1 MAQPRATVQQMDNS
15 SFSQLL
21 NSRLLAAT
29 GNTATLT
36 PLPSSGFPGMTS
48 LYGKLRTQAV
58 NPAAVA
64 STMCGDAQADA
75 APSACLSAGS
85 SSGTAHYGM
94 KFAASAISSDAASSI
109 LQPHGVFGS
118 APLQYSLF
126 SANSATSSTTTSSM
140 RSHSTTSSV
149 GAAPHISTTFQAPL
163 PSGTTP
169 EAPVATPSDFKAL
182 GTFGLASNLDAAA
195 SASGR
200 LPDSANATQ
209 DQQALI
215 SLLQTAVGP
224 APSTAQASTA
234 ATQALLSASNP
245 SSSTLDSN
253 LLEQLQQ
260 LYVNESTAASRSYD
274 DSSAGSQGFNGMMQQ
289 QLLMKQLQDL
299 QAAQCRQASTA
310 SAGSST
316 GIANAAAGSAAPLP
330 LLSDLYGGCAAAAP
344 DPAYGLNSNHAAVL
358 QQFPGLPPLTPA
370 SMVPNTLTPQQA
382 EDTNWALAQLLA
394 QLGPDAG
401 MASTN
406 STSLA
411 AFSGQLPGPAGLT
424 MPTGAAATAG
434 PSSAVVAA
442 LEGLKH
448 RLLTG
453 SAGMMPAG
461 AAPGAG
467 SSGIMSNLAGLAAA
481 ATAAV
486 GGWAGLLPAGKH
498 RLQVGPGS
506 NPMYKVGR
514 CTVCMLSGCHAGR
527 TSFLLHILS
536 RTCICG
542 VLGCFMQW
550 NCNMSNTLA
559 PALRVAQADV
569 LCCTQIDSCHQCC
582 MQICSR

>member
-36 PLPSSGFPGMTS
+36 PFPSSGFPGMTS

-64 STMCGDAQADA
+64 STVRGDAQADA

-85 SSGTAHYGM
+85 SSGTAPYGM
-94 KFAASAISSDAASSI
+94 RFAASAISSDAASSI
-109 LQPHGVFGS
+109 RQPHGVFGS

-149 GAAPHISTTFQAPL
+149 GGAPHISTTFQAPL
-163 PSGTTP
+163 PPGTTP
-169 EAPVATPSDFKAL
+169 EAPTVAPSDFNAL

-195 SASGR
+195 SASAR
-200 LPDSANATQ
+200 LPDSTNATQ
-209 DQQALI
+209 DQQGLI
-215 SLLQTAVGP
+215 SLLQTAVSP

-234 ATQALLSASNP
+234 ATQGLLSASNP

-274 DSSAGSQGFNGMMQQ
+274 DSSAGSQGLNGLMQQ
-289 QLLMKQLQDL
+289 QLLMRQLQDL
-299 QAAQCRQASTA
+299 QAAQCRQASTK

-316 GIANAAAGSAAPLP
+316 GIANGAAGSAAPLP
-330 LLSDLYGGCAAAAP
+330 LLSDLYGGCAAATP
-344 DPAYGLNSNHAAVL
+344 DPAYGLNSNHTAVL

-370 SMVPNTLTPQQA
+370 SMVPNSLTAQQA
-382 EDTNWALAQLLA
+382 ENDNWALAQLLA

-411 AFSGQLPGPAGLT
+411 AFNAGVN
-424 MPTGAAATAG
+424 MPSTGSVTAAG
-434 PSSAVVAA
+434 PSSAVLAA

-448 RLLTG
+448 RLLMG
-453 SAGMMPAG
+453 SAGMMGAG

-467 SSGIMSNLAGLAAA
+467 ASGIMSNLAGLAAA

-486 GGWAGLLPAGKH
+486 GGWAGLLPAGRH
-498 RLQVGPGS
+498 TLQVGPGS

-514 CTVCMLSGCHAGR
+514 CTVWMPCWSDQLSIAHSFVHMHLWCAGVFTCYAFHAME
-527 TSFLLHILS
+527 LQH
-536 RTCICG
+536 
-542 VLGCFMQW
+542 
-550 NCNMSNTLA
+550 TLA
-559 PALRVAQADV
+559 QALRIAQADV
-569 LCCTQIDSCHQCC
+569 FGCTQTDSCHQCC
-582 MQICSR
+582 MQTVQGAAI